1 MKKYFFL
8 SALFGSAFLL
18 FWVQFIIAK
27 SLLPFLGGTPAVWNV
42 CQSFFQVA
50 LLIGYAYA
58 AWLGDRPKLRQQL
71 LIHLAAIG
79 AGCAIALAR
88 FPQLLAQLP
97 MGSDRPIATL
107 LLVLGSTILIP
118 FCVLSATAPLLQR
131 WVSQT
136 RLSFSQNPYV
146 LYAASNAGSLLGVLS
161 YPSAIEPAFSLL
173 GQRQAWLIA
182 YVLEAIMIVA
192 CAAIVWRDRSYI
204 STADQ
209 PVVQSNLSQSGE
221 EFSGEKPS
229 EITGDLPSASS
240 TKQIGIEQIGESSP
254 FTNDVDNADNADT
267 HASIAPHWSVAI
279 EQPTWRDRLQWA
291 LFAFLPASL
300 SLGVTTYITTDLA
313 AVPLFW
319 AIPLSLYLL
328 TYIVAFSNWRRAGQI
343 YPWAVALLPVLVT
356 PLVFWSRLDGAQN
369 LWVMLPFH
377 WVGFTLAAFICH
389 QTLAL
394 IKPTVE
400 HLTRFYWW
408 LAIGGAAGGFFN
420 AIIAPYLFPNTQEYP
435 LVLIL
440 TLAATIGLGQLPK
453 WSWIAVGLGLGVLLA
468 GVNGKHFG
476 DYWAAYLVA
485 FSLLGTIA
493 YALQLRKTKIIT
505 ATFAIILM
513 MQFSV
518 GLRGEVVLTDRS
530 FFGVNRVVIDRS
542 RQVISLLHGTT
553 LHGQQSL
560 LPQRRD
566 RPLTY
571 FTETGPIGEFFEGFN
586 QTPRDRVAVLGLGV
600 GTLAAYAQPN
610 QQWTFYE
617 IDPDVKQIATNPQ
630 YFDFLSNAKGKVAV
644 EIGDGRLKMQTL
656 PDRSLDLAIMDA
668 FSSDSIPVHLI
679 TREAIALYTQKLKPN
694 GLILINITNRYLD
707 LLPVVGAT
715 AQDLNLVAI
724 HRWDVNVSEAERV
737 IGKTPSHWVAIGRNQ
752 RDLAWLT
759 SPIKSASTWQ
769 AVDSQPPNQLWTD
782 NRSSL
787 LSVMRSR

>member
-50 LLIGYAYA
+50 LLVGYAYA
-58 AWLGDRPKLRQQL
+58 AWLGDRPKLHHQL
-71 LIHLAAIG
+71 LIHLAAIV
-79 AGCAIALAR
+79 AGCAIAI
-88 FPQLLAQLP
+88 AQVPNLVAQVP
-97 MGSDRPIATL
+97 TSSDRPIITL
-107 LLVLGSTILIP
+107 LTVLGSTILLP
-118 FCVLSATAPLLQR
+118 FIVLSATAPLLQR

-173 GQRQAWLIA
+173 GQRQVWAIA
-182 YVLEAIMIVA
+182 YVLEAIIIGA
-192 CAAIVWRDRSYI
+192 CAAIAWRNR
-204 STADQ
+204 DQ
-209 PVVQSNLSQSGE
+209 FATYHQNDAQLNSSPTGERLLAELSGE
-221 EFSGEKPS
+221 FPSDSSSQQVVGEAWLNNASNPGANLYDAPS
-229 EITGDLPSASS
+229 SA
-240 TKQIGIEQIGESSP
+240 G
-254 FTNDVDNADNADT
+254 
-267 HASIAPHWSVAI
+267 AI

-328 TYIVAFSNWRRAGQI
+328 TYIVAFSNWQRSAQL

-394 IKPTVE
+394 IKPAVE
-400 HLTRFYWW
+400 HLTRFYFW

-420 AIIAPYLFPNTQEYP
+420 AIVAPYLFPNTQEYP

-453 WSWIAVGLGLGVLLA
+453 WSWIAIGLGMGALLA
-468 GVNGKHFG
+468 GVNGQHFG
-476 DYWAAYLVA
+476 DYWAAYLVS
-485 FSLLGTIA
+485 FGLLGAIA
-493 YALQLRKTKIIT
+493 VALQLRKTKIIT
-505 ATFAIILM
+505 AALAIILM
-513 MQFSV
+513 MQFSI

-586 QTPRDRVAVLGLGV
+586 QIPRDRVAVLGLGV
-600 GTLAAYAQPN
+600 GTLATYAQPN

-630 YFDFLSNAKGKVAV
+630 YFGFLSNAKGRVTV
-644 EIGDGRLKMQTL
+644 EIGDGRLKMQKL

-679 TREAIALYTQKLKPN
+679 TREAIALYEQKLKPN
-694 GLILINITNRYLD
+694 GVILVNITNRYLD
-707 LLPVVGAT
+707 LLPVVGAIT
-715 AQDLNLVAI
+715 RDLKLVAI
-724 HRWDVNVSEAERV
+724 HRWDVNVSDAERA

-759 SPIKSASTWQ
+759 TPAWQ
-769 AVDSQPPNQLWTD
+769 AVEPQSANQLWTD

>member
-1 MKKYFFL
+1 MAESTMKKYFFL

-58 AWLGDRPKLRQQL
+58 AWLGDRPKLHHQL
-71 LIHLAAIG
+71 LIHLAAIV
-79 AGCAIALAR
+79 AGCAIAI
-88 FPQLLAQLP
+88 AQVPNLVAQVP
-97 MGSDRPIATL
+97 TSGDRPIVTL
-107 LLVLGSTILIP
+107 LTVLASTILLP
-118 FCVLSATAPLLQR
+118 FVVLSATAPLLQR

-136 RLSFSQNPYV
+136 RLSFSQNPYG

-173 GQRQAWLIA
+173 GQRQVWLIA
-182 YVLEAIMIVA
+182 YVLEAIIIVA
-192 CAAIVWRDRSYI
+192 CTSVVWRDREHFPSYHFP
-204 STADQ
+204 SYQRDLDQ
-209 PVVQSNLSQSGE
+209 LPVLQTSEWLPHSDANDASSNHAQARSLDDELANAVTVSQSTE
-221 EFSGEKPS
+221 ARME
-229 EITGDLPSASS
+229 L
-240 TKQIGIEQIGESSP
+240 
-254 FTNDVDNADNADT
+254 
-267 HASIAPHWSVAI
+267 
-279 EQPTWRDRLQWA
+279 EQPTWRDRFQWA

-313 AVPLFW
+313 AIPLLW

-328 TYIVAFSNWRRAGQI
+328 TYIVAFSNWHRAPQL

-394 IKPTVE
+394 IKPAVE
-400 HLTRFYWW
+400 HLTQFYFW

-420 AIIAPYLFPNTQEYP
+420 AIAAPYLFPNIQEYP

-453 WSWIAVGLGLGVLLA
+453 WSWIAIGLGMGALLA
-468 GVNGKHFG
+468 GVNGQHFG
-476 DYWAAYLVA
+476 DYWAAYLVS
-485 FSLLGTIA
+485 FGLLGAIA
-493 YALQLRKTKIIT
+493 VALKLRKTKIIT
-505 ATFAIILM
+505 AALAIILM

-586 QTPRDRVAVLGLGV
+586 QIPRDRVAVLGLGV
-600 GTLAAYAQPN
+600 GTLATYAQPG

-617 IDPDVKQIATNPQ
+617 IDPDVKRIASDPQ
-630 YFDFLSNAKGKVAV
+630 YFDFLSNAKGSVSV
-644 EIGDGRLKMQTL
+644 EIGDGRLKMQEL
-656 PDRSLDLAIMDA
+656 PDRSLDLAVMDA

-679 TREAIALYTQKLKPN
+679 TREAIALYQQKLKPN
-694 GLILINITNRYLD
+694 GVILVNITNRYLD
-707 LLPVVGAT
+707 LLPVVGAI
-715 AQDLNLVAI
+715 ARDLKLVAI
-724 HRWDVNVSEAERV
+724 HRWDVKLSDAERA
-737 IGKTPSHWVAIGRNQ
+737 IGKTPSHWVVIGRNQ
-752 RDLAWLT
+752 RDFAWLT
-759 SPIKSASTWQ
+759 TPAKSAWQ
-769 AVDSQPPNQLWTD
+769 VVAPQPANQLWTD